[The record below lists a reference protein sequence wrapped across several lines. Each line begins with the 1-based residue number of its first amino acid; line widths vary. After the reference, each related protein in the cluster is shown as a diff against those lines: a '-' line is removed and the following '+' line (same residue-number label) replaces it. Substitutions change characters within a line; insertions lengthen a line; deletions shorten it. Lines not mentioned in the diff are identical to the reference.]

1 MGNVGKLRR
10 YSNVSERSREEKAE
24 AEAEWRNAANQ
35 IIQFTILFA
44 AFVDP
49 SNGLDGVIPN
59 SVLKKAKG
67 FALFS
72 VFRIGFLMSARA
84 GSGIVIAKDQD
95 GSEYKTATP
104 SVSELTTMDDIPL

>member
-10 YSNVSERSREEKAE
+10 YSNVSERSRESR
-24 AEAEWRNAANQ
+24 AEAEWRNANQ
-35 IIQFTILFA
+35 IIQFTILLA

-95 GSEYKTATP
+95 GSESKTATP
-104 SVSELTTMDDIPL
+104 SVSELTTMADITL

>member
-10 YSNVSERSREEKAE
+10 YSNVSRGSREKR
-24 AEAEWRNAANQ
+24 AEAEWRNANQ

-95 GSEYKTATP
+95 GSEYKTVTP
-104 SVSELTTMDDIPL
+104 SVSELVIMADIPL